1 MLDWIHRLAN
11 EVLLSEKLETHAQF
25 GGQHDAAGRLHK
37 IDDRVSAEDVAPFQ
51 IDHGYDGL
59 VNVAAGYRFKN
70 FVTEET
76 QESLQ
81 LIVICLLDKFEFN
94 EVFVHALEQLFKVE
108 DLQRTL

>member
-1 MLDWIHRLAN
+1 MNEIPLA
-11 EVLLSEKLETHAQF
+11 EKLETHAQF
-25 GGQHDAAGRLHK
+25 GGQRDAAGWLPKIEDRL
-37 IDDRVSAEDVAPFQ
+37 SAEDVTPFQ
-51 IDHGYDGL
+51 IGHGYDGL
-59 VNVAAGYRFKN
+59 VNVAADYTFKN

-81 LIVICLLDKFEFN
+81 LIAIGPLDKFDFN